1 MTNLPSFPLISVV
14 VATYNGE
21 QFLCKQIDS
30 ILAQTYPNIEIV
42 IIDDCSTDNTV
53 NLLKQYSS
61 VHSKI
66 FLYTNDSNLGYIKN
80 FERGI
85 SLTNGDLIA
94 PCDQDDIWLPNKLQ
108 ILFNQIG
115 DNLLVYSDSTLIDA
129 MDNSLNINMSH
140 IKNQI
145 SYTSCLMYTIGAW
158 APGHSM
164 LFKKSLIDKCLP
176 FPSLVTHDFWLG
188 FVATCYSNIKYV
200 KEPLVLYRQH
210 NHNAISA
217 FTRNAPKIKLTRA
230 EKLKKIRERM
240 KLLYEK
246 CPEENI
252 KEKEVFKIILES
264 YQSFSLRN
272 NWVRM
277 TTFLKY
283 RDLIL
288 AYKKKSEL
296 MKILFCLKLFF
307 KID

>member
-1 MTNLPSFPLISVV
+1 
-14 VATYNGE
+14 
-21 QFLCKQIDS
+21 
-30 ILAQTYPNIEIV
+30 
-42 IIDDCSTDNTV
+42 
-53 NLLKQYSS
+53 
-61 VHSKI
+61 
-66 FLYTNDSNLGYIKN
+66 
-80 FERGI
+80 
-85 SLTNGDLIA
+85 
-94 PCDQDDIWLPNKLQ
+94 
-108 ILFNQIG
+108 
-115 DNLLVYSDSTLIDA
+115 
-129 MDNSLNINMSH
+129 
-140 IKNQI
+140 
-145 SYTSCLMYTIGAW
+145 
-158 APGHSM
+158 M
-164 LFKKSLIDKCLP
+164 LFKKSLTDKCLP

-200 KEPLVLYRQH
+200 KEPLVRYRQH

-277 TTFLKY
+277 TSFLKY